1 MNRNQTTFL
10 IFGQGRSGSAL
21 LKELLNSHPDISCD
35 GELFNKDTLYIPNK
49 YLLRASCYFP
59 LPYIIYRQL
68 IHRHKVYGFTLFN
81 FHVKRIGRRIKY
93 LSDRNWKIIY
103 IRRTD
108 TLQQAF
114 SNIVAH
120 ETDIWHRRKGEKTDI
135 PDLQLNIPEERLLRQ
150 LRVREKWLALEREVL
165 DGLPF
170 FEVVYEDMLED
181 NRCWQETMQQVFGFL
196 GVDNAPVSSKL
207 LKTYPK
213 PYPDI
218 VANYGDLIQTVKN
231 SPFSYMLRNAV

>member
-1 MNRNQTTFL
+1 MKRNHTKFL

-21 LKELLNSHPDISCD
+21 LRGLLNSHPDISCD

-49 YLLRASCYFP
+49 YLLKVFCYFP
-59 LPYIIYRQL
+59 LPYIIYRRL
-68 IHRHKVYGFTLFN
+68 IHRKRVYGFTLFN
-81 FHVKRIGRRIKY
+81 FHVKRIGRRLKY

-103 IRRTD
+103 IRRVD
-108 TLQQAF
+108 ALHQSF

-120 ETDIWHRRKGEKTDI
+120 ETAVWHRAKGEKTDVR
-135 PDLQLNIPEERLLRQ
+135 DFQLTITKERLLRQ
-150 LRVREKWLALEREVL
+150 LRVREKWLVLERKAL

-170 FEVVYEDMLED
+170 FEVVYEEMLED
-181 NRCWQETMQQVFGFL
+181 NRCWEKTMQQVFGFL

-213 PYPDI
+213 PYADI
-218 VANYGDLIQTVKN
+218 VTNYGELIQSVKN
-231 SPFSYMLRNAV
+231 SPFSYMLKQTV